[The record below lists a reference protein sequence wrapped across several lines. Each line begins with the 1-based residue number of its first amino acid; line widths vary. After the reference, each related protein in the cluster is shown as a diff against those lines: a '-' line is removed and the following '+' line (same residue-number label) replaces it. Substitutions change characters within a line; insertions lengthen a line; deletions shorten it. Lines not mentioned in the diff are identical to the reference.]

1 MSRTTNLNNKPPLG
15 TLIGR
20 RLKEIGKQQKWLA
33 QEARLSKTYLCAVIN
48 GRAIP
53 TLATLKQ
60 IAKPLGLDLLIWSRP
75 YWERNLRDFDLV
87 NENFPVCIA

>member
-15 TLIGR
+15 TLIGK

-53 TLATLKQ
+53 TLAALKQ
-60 IAKPLGLDLLIWSRP
+60 IAKPLGLDPFDQVSALLGKES
-75 YWERNLRDFDLV
+75 
-87 NENFPVCIA
+87 

>member
-15 TLIGR
+15 TLIGK
-20 RLKEIGKQQKWLA
+20 RLKEIGKQLKWLA

-53 TLATLKQ
+53 TLAALKQ
-60 IAKPLGLDLLIWSRP
+60 IAKPLGLDP
-75 YWERNLRDFDLV
+75 FDLV
-87 NENFPVCIA
+87 SALLGKES

>member
-15 TLIGR
+15 TLFGR

-53 TLATLKQ
+53 TLAALKQ
-60 IAKPLGLDLLIWSRP
+60 IAKPLGLDP
-75 YWERNLRDFDLV
+75 FDLV
-87 NENFPVCIA
+87 AALLGNES

>member
-20 RLKEIGKQQKWLA
+20 RLKEIRKQQKWLA

-53 TLATLKQ
+53 TLAALKQ
-60 IAKPLGLDLLIWSRP
+60 IAKPLGLDP
-75 YWERNLRDFDLV
+75 FDLV
-87 NENFPVCIA
+87 AALLGKES

>member
-15 TLIGR
+15 TLIGK

-33 QEARLSKTYLCAVIN
+33 QEARLSKTYLCAVMN

-53 TLATLKQ
+53 TLAALKQ
-60 IAKPLGLDLLIWSRP
+60 IAKPLGLDP
-75 YWERNLRDFDLV
+75 FDLV
-87 NENFPVCIA
+87 SALLGKES

>member
-53 TLATLKQ
+53 TLAALKQ
-60 IAKPLGLDLLIWSRP
+60 IAKPLGLDP
-75 YWERNLRDFDLV
+75 FDLV
-87 NENFPVCIA
+87 AALLGKESYGFRFGQ

>member
-15 TLIGR
+15 TLIGK

-53 TLATLKQ
+53 TLAALKQ
-60 IAKPLGLDLLIWSRP
+60 SAKPLGLDP
-75 YWERNLRDFDLV
+75 FDLV
-87 NENFPVCIA
+87 SALLGKES

>member
-53 TLATLKQ
+53 TLAALKQ
-60 IAKPLGLDLLIWSRP
+60 IAKPLGLDP
-75 YWERNLRDFDLV
+75 FDLV
-87 NENFPVCIA
+87 SALLGKES

>member
-15 TLIGR
+15 TPIGR

-53 TLATLKQ
+53 TLAALKQ
-60 IAKPLGLDLLIWSRP
+60 IAKPLGLDP
-75 YWERNLRDFDLV
+75 FDLV
-87 NENFPVCIA
+87 SALLGKES

>member
-15 TLIGR
+15 TLIGK

-53 TLATLKQ
+53 TLAALKQ
-60 IAKPLGLDLLIWSRP
+60 IAKPLGLDP
-75 YWERNLRDFDLV
+75 FDLLSALLGK
-87 NENFPVCIA
+87 ES

>member
-53 TLATLKQ
+53 TLAALKQ
-60 IAKPLGLDLLIWSRP
+60 IAKPLGLDP
-75 YWERNLRDFDLV
+75 FDLV
-87 NENFPVCIA
+87 AAVLGKES